1 MPIKITPEI
10 ADTINNALATKT
22 PVVIAYA
29 DGNGQPILSYRG
41 SVQVTGEDQVTWWVR
56 NADGMMAKTIEAHPR
71 VALMYRNP
79 ETRISF
85 QLQGRG
91 RVVRNG
97 AERDR
102 IYDASPK
109 PEQDAD
115 PQRKGVGIAVELDRL
130 EGLAGFGP
138 DGPIRIKMSR
148 EG

>member
-10 ADTINNALATKT
+10 AETINNALATKT

-29 DGNGQPILSYRG
+29 DERGQPILSFRG
-41 SVQVTGEDQVTWWVR
+41 SVQVSGEDEVTWWVR
-56 NADGMMAKTIEAHPR
+56 NAEGMMAKTIAAHPR

-85 QLQGRG
+85 QLQGHG
-91 RVVRNG
+91 RVVGNG

-115 PQRKGVGIAVELDRL
+115 PNRKGVGIAVKLDRI

-138 DGPIRIKMSR
+138 DGPIRIKMTR
-148 EG
+148 EN